1 MNYLILKNIIDS
13 VLTTFTCKNCS
24 SKLNPWDI
32 NILWIA
38 GNSLSI
44 EAICPWCKTPW
55 VIKAEIGLV
64 ANLSN
69 PEFVKNVWS
78 IVDAI
83 KKWMVQMN
91 SNEFNWIK
99 DSDNNKMKEN
109 LKNCNSME
117 DLFKKE

>member
-13 VLTTFTCKNCS
+13 LLTTFTCKNCS
-24 SKLNPWDI
+24 SKLNAEDI

-55 VIKAEIGLV
+55 VIKAEIGLI

-69 PEFVKNVWS
+69 PEFMKNVNS
-78 IVDAI
+78 MVEAI
-83 KKWMVQMN
+83 KSWMVHMN
-91 SNEFNWIK
+91 SNEFSWIK
-99 DSDNNKMKEN
+99 DSDINEMKES
-109 LKNCNSME
+109 LKNCSSIE